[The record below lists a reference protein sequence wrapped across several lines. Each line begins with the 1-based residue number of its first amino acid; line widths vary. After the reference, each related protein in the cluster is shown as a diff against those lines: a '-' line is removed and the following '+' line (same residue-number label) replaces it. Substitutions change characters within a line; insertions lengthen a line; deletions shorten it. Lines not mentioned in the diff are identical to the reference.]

1 MILLILKIDIHF
13 YVIISVTMSIYEKP
27 NWDIHYLQSVLFNDK
42 TLKVSA
48 IKSYIE
54 SDEAILLLDT
64 IKNNYNAKIYC
75 LISCFT
81 FHPSIKCI
89 ELLITE
95 GTPLDKTFEQNS
107 FNCTPQQF
115 LDKYFNNT
123 SNNTLNKPTSKAY
136 NSIYKA
142 IESGKNK
149 YNKDHIIINIPS
161 KISIYTKIISSLNKI
176 RF

>member
-1 MILLILKIDIHF
+1 
-13 YVIISVTMSIYEKP
+13 MSIYEKP

-123 SNNTLNKPTSKAY
+123 SNTLNTSNNTSNTSNTLNKPNSKAY

-161 KISIYTKIISSLNKI
+161 KISIYTKIISSLNKV